1 MNKDYSLID
10 ANLARV
16 KEGLRV
22 LEDIVRFVF
31 ADKELFEA
39 LKILRHSLS
48 QTESWFGKGHVMQ
61 GRFGT
66 DVGTDFTDKREYRV
80 SETDR
85 ASLYSLVRANANRVT
100 EALRLLEEYAKVY
113 TRENSVLFQKA
124 RYQVYAVE
132 RDLIIRTPHY
142 YLHHVFEE
150 GVVYPFSDSID
161 DLKDYIDAGAK
172 MVQLRDRDGSKD
184 LVYQKGKELCRFVQK
199 RYALGKE
206 KVLLIV
212 NDHVDIAERL
222 PVDGIHLG
230 QDGEQIGR
238 IRKILG
244 TNKIIGQSVSTYEQA
259 EEAVNFGADYIGIG
273 PIFETSNKPE
283 ATVVDFEIVKKI
295 QKNIVLPWCVIGGI
309 DTHNI
314 HDLHK
319 KGIYNVAVIRSAKD
333 FFEKK

>member
-66 DVGTDFTDKREYRV
+66 DVGTDFTDKTEYRV

-150 GVVYPFSDSID
+150 GIVYPLSDSID
-161 DLKDYIDAGAK
+161 ELKDYIDAGAK
-172 MVQLRDRDGSKD
+172 MVQLRDKNASKD
-184 LVYQKGKELCRFVQK
+184 LVYQKAKELCRFVQK

-222 PVDGIHLG
+222 PVDGVHIG
-230 QDGEQIGR
+230 QEDGQIER

-259 EEAVNFGADYIGIG
+259 EEAVNLGADYIGIG
-273 PIFETSNKPE
+273 PIFETPNKPD

-319 KGIYNVAVIRSAKD
+319 KGIYNVAVIRLARD